1 MPKFPGGYSAKTTPV
16 DNDKVLIA
24 DSAASDAIKAVTIVN
39 LVKNRIVT
47 ILQTVVSWIT
57 TAMINDA
64 AVTNAKWR
72 NGVAFAAYCTT
83 TFTHTTTASKMTLN
97 AEDYDIGGNFDTST
111 SRFTA
116 PVSGLYRFTGGVAFP
131 LATTS
136 GCVVSIYKNGVSV
149 RTVLNRQWSS
159 AGGWVISEQG
169 IGNVQL
175 AAGDYIE
182 LYELV
187 TPAATGQAITTRL
200 EGELITQI

>member
-1 MPKFPGGYSAKTTPV
+1 MPKFPSGYSAKTTPV

-39 LVKNRIVT
+39 LVKNRIVA
-47 ILQTVVSWIT
+47 ILQTVVAWIT

-64 AVTNAKWR
+64 AVTDAKWR
-72 NGVAFAAYCTT
+72 NGVAFHAYRTT

-97 AEDYDIGGNFDTST
+97 AENYDIGNNFDTST

-116 PVSGLYRFTGGVAFP
+116 PVSGIYKFTAGVGFP

-136 GCVVSIYKNGVSV
+136 GCVVAVYKNGASQPPM
-149 RTVLNRQWSS
+149 LNRQWSS
-159 AGGWVISEQG
+159 AGGWVIAECPT
-169 IGNVQL
+169 ITMQL

-187 TPAATGQAITTRL
+187 TPAATGQATSTML
-200 EGELITQI
+200 QGELVTRV